1 MFYKHVKHKHFS
13 VPCYPRNR
21 TVSSLIEMEKKQVT
35 KHKMN
40 FRKRSNCLKTNN
52 SGSGLK
58 RSFKNIVSNA
68 KKQIHK
74 LKPKCKKAAIELA
87 IAAVKELT
95 GNSTVNIPRV
105 IPIPKTGGVLPF
117 IPIFAGLSAAGS
129 LAGGAASIVK
139 AVNAINLMKKKFQE
153 LKRHNEKMETI
164 CIGKGLSIKPYRNGL
179 GIYTKKE
186 KN

>member
-1 MFYKHVKHKHFS
+1 M
-13 VPCYPRNR
+13 
-21 TVSSLIEMEKKQVT
+21 
-35 KHKMN
+35 
-40 FRKRSNCLKTNN
+40 
-52 SGSGLK
+52 
-58 RSFKNIVSNA
+58 
-68 KKQIHK
+68 
-74 LKPKCKKAAIELA
+74 A

-95 GNSTVNIPRV
+95 GNSAVNIPRV
-105 IPIPKTGGVLPF
+105 IPIPKTGGVLPL

-129 LAGGAASIVK
+129 LAGGAASIGK
-139 AVNAINLMKKKFQE
+139 AVNAINVMKKKFQE